1 MYKNV
6 FFSLLKSKKR
16 RAFHV
21 LFLFSAFANFVGKH
35 CDQIVNHDTTRLIFS
50 NFSVEK

>member
-6 FFSLLKSKKR
+6 FFSLLKCKKR

-35 CDQIVNHDTTRLIFS
+35 CDQIVNHDTTRLIF
-50 NFSVEK
+50 